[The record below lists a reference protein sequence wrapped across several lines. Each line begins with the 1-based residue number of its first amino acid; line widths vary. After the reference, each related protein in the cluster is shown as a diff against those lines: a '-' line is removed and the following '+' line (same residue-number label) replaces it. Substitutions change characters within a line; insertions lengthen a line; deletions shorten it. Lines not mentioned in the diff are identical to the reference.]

1 MRQLLSGRG
10 RRGGFTL
17 IDVLVAA
24 PLLAVA
30 ILFVSTIFPMGNSS
44 VDAGGEVTEAAVLA
58 EHMPEKIKSARWDD
72 VGNYGS
78 CSDDGCSTTVSS
90 FRTGSTL
97 VDAHL
102 TEWKNAVQSR
112 VRGGVGTVKV
122 AILSPGYA
130 PGSRVATV
138 LVSVQ
143 FSHGVRG
150 TKTVTVGTRISE

>member
-1 MRQLLSGRG
+1 
-10 RRGGFTL
+10 
-17 IDVLVAA
+17 V
-24 PLLAVA
+24 
-30 ILFVSTIFPMGNSS
+30 N
-44 VDAGGEVTEAAVLA
+44 
-58 EHMPEKIKSARWDD
+58 
-72 VGNYGS
+72 
-78 CSDDGCSTTVSS
+78 
-90 FRTGSTL
+90 
-97 VDAHL
+97 AHL

-112 VRGGVGTVKV
+112 VRGSVGTVKV